1 MRIKRRT
8 IQVPHFHLPKIPW
21 KGFLAGCFLVLFFLG
36 ILTANWVGTE
46 KMLQYGMLNQYYVGQ
61 LAYLE
66 LDAGAYFLFLLKRR
80 IKVFGMTALFVYTR
94 FGIFALSGVVGWY
107 AFSLG
112 YLFVNALVC
121 MKFQGMVIVL
131 LSVFPQVICYAAA
144 YFGLGRILF
153 GRKTELTMPMGIQ
166 KLWKNPNLFLLLSAI
181 LCMIAGVW
189 LESYVNPILLKS
201 YIRRI

>member
-1 MRIKRRT
+1 
-8 IQVPHFHLPKIPW
+8 
-21 KGFLAGCFLVLFFLG
+21 
-36 ILTANWVGTE
+36 
-46 KMLQYGMLNQYYVGQ
+46 MLQYGMLNQYYVGQ

-94 FGIFALSGVVGWY
+94 FGIFALPGVVGWY

-201 YIRRI
+201 YIRRM

>member
-94 FGIFALSGVVGWY
+94 FGIFALPGVVGWY
-107 AFSLG
+107 AFSQRTCMHEISG
-112 YLFVNALVC
+112 DGNRAVIRFSTSYLLRSCIF
-121 MKFQGMVIVL
+121 
-131 LSVFPQVICYAAA
+131 
-144 YFGLGRILF
+144 
-153 GRKTELTMPMGIQ
+153 
-166 KLWKNPNLFLLLSAI
+166 W
-181 LCMIAGVW
+181 AGQDFIW
-189 LESYVNPILLKS
+189 YQD
-201 YIRRI
+201 

>member
-1 MRIKRRT
+1 MKIKRRT
-8 IQVPHFHLPKIPW
+8 IQVPQFHLPRIPG

-46 KMLQYGMLNQYYVGQ
+46 KMIQYGMLNPYYVGQ

-80 IKVFGMTALFVYTR
+80 IRVFGMTALLVYTR
-94 FGIFALSGVVGWY
+94 FGILALSGVVGWY

-131 LSVFPQVICYAAA
+131 LSVFPQVICYAGA
-144 YFGLGRILF
+144 YFGLGKILF
-153 GRKTELTMPMGIQ
+153 GAKTELTMPMGIQ

-201 YIRRI
+201 YISRM